1 MNPNPPPALSSTAT
15 AAAAAAP
22 TTTTTTAPTPSTTT
36 TTSTTTPTNP
46 TTTAT
51 TTNTHTPLRYVRYDG
66 AREDEYVPAMRQ
78 LISKDLSEPYSIY
91 VYRYFLYQ
99 WGDLCFMAMDD
110 SASSSASP
118 ASETTASSS
127 PQQQQQQPR
136 MVGVVV
142 SKLEPHRGGPLRG
155 YIAMLAVKE
164 EYRGRGIA
172 TKLARMAIDA
182 MIERDADEI
191 VLETE
196 ITNTAAIKL
205 YERLGFLR
213 SKRLH
218 RYYLNGNSAY
228 RLVLYLK
235 EGVGS
240 MRTTLDPYGAGAAPA
255 SGPPYP
261 LPLPGG
267 GGDPSRG
274 VGGGAEMTGALAA
287 PEPALLHENGSGGW

>member
-1 MNPNPPPALSSTAT
+1 MTQD
-15 AAAAAAP
+15 AP
-22 TTTTTTAPTPSTTT
+22 SD
-36 TTSTTTPTNP
+36 
-46 TTTAT
+46 
-51 TTNTHTPLRYVRYDG
+51 LRYVRYDS
-66 AREDEYVPAMRQ
+66 ARENEYVAAMRQ

-99 WGDLCFMAMDD
+99 WGDLCFLAMDD
-110 SASSSASP
+110 KD
-118 ASETTASSS
+118 E
-127 PQQQQQQPR
+127 

-155 YIAMLAVKE
+155 YIAMLAVRE

-172 TKLARMAIDA
+172 TKLVRMAIDA
-182 MIERDADEI
+182 MTERNADEI

-196 ITNTAAIKL
+196 ITNTAAMKL

-228 RLVLYLK
+228 RLVLYLR

-240 MRTTLDPYGAGAAPA
+240 IRTSFDPYGL
-255 SGPPYP
+255 PPPPPMDQSYQTP
-261 LPLPGG
+261 TATQG
-267 GGDPSRG
+267 
-274 VGGGAEMTGALAA
+274 
-287 PEPALLHENGSGGW
+287 NGS